1 MNRKLCLTFI
11 SIFCALQL
19 LAQPISLSAGKMKGI
34 KKGGKEVQH
43 LEGSVSFEQSGSV
56 VLCDYADYDVQ
67 SEELT
72 GSGNVRI
79 TSSEGVVIT
88 GSNLVYNNK
97 EKMARVSGN
106 VKLTDK
112 DMTLTTPW
120 INYNTESKI
129 GWYGAGGKIVDSE
142 MTLTSGTGSYNP
154 NLKMLYFHKNVVLIH
169 PEYKI
174 FADTLQYNSS
184 TGTSYFF
191 SYTEI
196 ISDSSTILCN
206 YGEYNSQT
214 GRSYFTRNAAILSKE
229 NIIRADTLSYNKNTG
244 VGEAFGRLWVK
255 DTAQRITIYG
265 NRGYYN
271 RKTRYTQVTGHPLAK
286 QYEKNG
292 DSLMLTAD
300 TFVYLTDSGQKKRN
314 LKAYHHMKMYRP
326 DFSGTADSL
335 SYVSEDSLFRLFG
348 KPVLWNSNTRL
359 NADTMRIWMKDSKIS
374 LMEMRKNCFV
384 STEESALQYSQI
396 SGTNMNNHFGEDKKL
411 HTVWVLGNSNSV
423 YFIREKDSV
432 ITSANVVSCR
442 DMKIHLDSG
451 KVSDVRFYG
460 NPAGITYPID
470 ELPLDKQVLPGF
482 VWDDENRPAADG
494 FLPPFVI
501 PDLPRKRDEVAATK
515 RKH

>member
-1 MNRKLCLTFI
+1 MKRFFLALTILFLPV
-11 SIFCALQL
+11 FAL

-43 LEGSVSFEQSGSV
+43 LEGNVSFEQSGSV
-56 VLCDYADYDVQ
+56 VLCDFADYDVQ

-72 GSGNVRI
+72 GTGNVRI

-142 MTLTSGTGSYNP
+142 MTLTSGSGSYNP
-154 NLKMLYFHKNVVLIH
+154 NLKMLYFHKNVVLLH

-174 FADTLQYNSS
+174 YADTLQYNSS

-214 GRSYFTRNAAILSKE
+214 GKSYFTKNAAILSKE
-229 NIIRADTLSYNKNTG
+229 NIIRADTLIYNKNTG
-244 VGEAFGRLWVK
+244 VGEAYGHLWVK
-255 DTAQRITIYG
+255 DTNQRITIFG
-265 NRGYYN
+265 HKGYYN
-271 RKTRYTQVTGHPLAK
+271 RQTRYTQVTGNPLAR

-292 DSLMLTAD
+292 DSLLLRAD
-300 TFVYLTDSGQKKRN
+300 TFIYTVDSSQTKRALLAFHN
-314 LKAYHHMKMYRP
+314 MSMYRP

-335 SYVSEDSLFRLFG
+335 SYTSVDSLFYLYG

-359 NADTMRIWMKDSKIS
+359 NADTMRIWMKGSKIS
-374 LMEMRKNCFV
+374 LMEMRSSCFV
-384 STEESALQYSQI
+384 ATEESSTQYSQI
-396 SGTNMNNHFGEDKKL
+396 SGTDMNNYFGDDKKL
-411 HTVWVLGNSNSV
+411 KTVWVLNNSRSV
-423 YFIREKDSV
+423 YYIREKDSA
-432 ITSANVVSCR
+432 ITSANVVACR
-442 DMKIHLDSG
+442 DMKINMDSG
-451 KVSDVRFYG
+451 KVGNVRFYG
-460 NPAGITYPID
+460 TPAGVSYPVS
-470 ELPLDKQVLPGF
+470 ELPDADKILPGF
-482 VWDDENRPAADG
+482 VWDAENRPSADG
-494 FLPPFVI
+494 FQPPFVI
-501 PDLPRKRDEVAATK
+501 PDLPKKREEGVLKK
-515 RKH
+515 RKP